1 MSGGISATTI
11 ATVAAAAIAGG
22 ASIYS
27 ANKQASATKAAAQAQ
42 SDAAIAAAPKPQQ
55 QAKAPDQNTIN
66 AGLGIGT
73 GTNNLG
79 AADQSS
85 NTLLTGAQGVQD
97 PLSLS
102 ARRLY
107 GANAPGLLGG

>member
-1 MSGGISATTI
+1 MCY
-11 ATVAAAAIAGG
+11 VAAIPLIAAAVSAG
-22 ASIYS
+22 AQVYS
-27 ANKQASATKAAAQAQ
+27 SNQQRKAAEAAAQSSQAAQ
-42 SDAAIAAAPKPQQ
+42 TPPVPTEQ
-55 QAKAPDQNTIN
+55 QAKAPDQTQS
-66 AGLGIGT
+66 AAALGIGT

-79 AADQSS
+79 AANFQS

-107 GANAPGLLGG
+107 GGATPTSDLLGG